1 MALIRPRVCAGW
13 SEPLLVAYTTLLEDH
28 FTMLLVHVRT
38 NIFNR
43 LITTAITTLIALVG
57 IKSGTAA
64 QGPGPNIGSKIGS
77 ILQCMHQAEFKYCP
91 FPY

>member
-1 MALIRPRVCAGW
+1 MAPIRPRVCAGW
-13 SEPLLVAYTTLLEDH
+13 SEPLLVAYTTLLEDR

-38 NIFNR
+38 NNKIGICNR
-43 LITTAITTLIALVG
+43 LITTDITTLIASVG

-64 QGPGPNIGSKIGS
+64 QGTGSNIGSKI
-77 ILQCMHQAEFKYCP
+77 CMYQAEFKYCP